1 MDYMTVKEASERWKI
16 SERMIRRYCD
26 QDRIEGSINVGGVWI
41 IPADTSQPNESKP
54 EVIEL
59 TPLAKKIV
67 YQRNKNNHFGIYEYI
82 QVNLAYSSNR
92 MASNRLTRQQV
103 EEVYRT
109 NKVATAFEPM
119 KVDDLI
125 EVLNHFVC
133 VQYVVDNIAA
143 PLTPSFIKKLHGLLT
158 YGTYADRKH
167 KTRCG
172 EFRKESSKIGV
183 LPKEI
188 NRTLTDLIKDYEQQ
202 SAGMDRI
209 LDFHVHFERIRPF
222 DDYNG
227 RVGRVIMLKE
237 CLRHGVVPFIIDDK
251 RRGEYNRGIAQ
262 WDTNPGML
270 HSACLRAQNRFQA
283 QMELCKLMQYRRLPK
298 N

>member
-1 MDYMTVKEASERWKI
+1 MDYMTVKEASEKWKI

-26 QDRIEGSINVGGVWI
+26 QDRIEGVIHVSGVWA
-41 IPADTSQPNESKP
+41 IPVDAPQPNEFKP
-54 EVIEL
+54 EPIEL

-125 EVLNHFVC
+125 EVLNHFIC

-167 KTRCG
+167 KIRCG
-172 EFRKESSKIGV
+172 EFRKEPSKIGV

-188 NRTLTDLIKDYEQQ
+188 NRSLAELIKDYEQLPTD
-202 SAGMDRI
+202 MDRI
-209 LDFHVHFERIRPF
+209 LGFHVRFECIRPF

-237 CLRHGVVPFIIDDK
+237 CLRYGVTPFIIDDK

-262 WDTNPGML
+262 WDTNPETL
-270 HSACLRAQNRFQA
+270 RSASLKAQDRFQA

>member
-1 MDYMTVKEASERWKI
+1 MDYMTVKEASEKWKL
-16 SERMIRRYCD
+16 SERMIRKYCE
-26 QDRIEGSINVGGVWI
+26 QGRIEEVIHVGGFWI
-41 IPADTSQPNESKP
+41 IPEDASQPNENKP

-125 EVLNHFVC
+125 EVLNHFIC

-143 PLTPSFIKKLHGLLT
+143 PLTPSFIKNFTAYLHT
-158 YGTYADRKH
+158 A
-167 KTRCG
+167 
-172 EFRKESSKIGV
+172 
-183 LPKEI
+183 
-188 NRTLTDLIKDYEQQ
+188 
-202 SAGMDRI
+202 
-209 LDFHVHFERIRPF
+209 
-222 DDYNG
+222 
-227 RVGRVIMLKE
+227 
-237 CLRHGVVPFIIDDK
+237 
-251 RRGEYNRGIAQ
+251 
-262 WDTNPGML
+262 
-270 HSACLRAQNRFQA
+270 
-283 QMELCKLMQYRRLPK
+283 LMQTGNTRRDVVSSVRSPVRSGCCPK
-298 N
+298 KSIEH